1 MSDSTLLV
9 TENNTLSDVEESS
22 SYSRRLETRSNLQLQ
37 QQSSNS
43 LVRDRET
50 GELMNNGSG
59 EENFS
64 LETLLE
70 QLPPVP
76 SFLPDE
82 PKDGAT
88 CTTTK
93 VASMFSVPCAASG
106 GLTLWR
112 DSYKWNRALTNL
124 PSKYSPGEEKLL
136 WPIEVR
142 AMLI

>member
-9 TENNTLSDVEESS
+9 TQNNTLSDAEESS
-22 SYSRRLETRSNLQLQ
+22 SYNWRLETRSNLQVEQ
-37 QQSSNS
+37 HSSNS
-43 LVRDRET
+43 LVSDRKT

-59 EENFS
+59 EENFF

-88 CTTTK
+88 CTTK
-93 VASMFSVPCAASG
+93 VPSMFSVPCAASG
-106 GLTLWR
+106 GPSLWR
-112 DSYKWNRALTNL
+112 DSYKWNTALTNL
-124 PSKYSPGEEKLL
+124 PSKCSPGEVKLL